1 VLTAAVMT
9 GRTVIALVTGSTFLY
24 FLQPVIS
31 DGVVGTTFLLSLA
44 TARPVVARLAGDF
57 YPMDQEIAMRPRI
70 RRLFWHL
77 TMMWAL
83 LCLAKA
89 TLTFWLL
96 QSTSLET
103 LVTVKSIS
111 VPTING
117 LAAAVTIAAA
127 VGVARKEGLLG
138 PDTDDRMGTA
148 GPLPVGV

>member
-1 VLTAAVMT
+1 
-9 GRTVIALVTGSTFLY
+9 
-24 FLQPVIS
+24 
-31 DGVVGTTFLLSLA
+31 
-44 TARPVVARLAGDF
+44 
-57 YPMDQEIAMRPRI
+57 MDQEIAMRPRI

-89 TLTFWLL
+89 TMTFWLL

-127 VGVARKEGLLG
+127 VVVARKEGLLG
-138 PDTDDRMGTA
+138 PAADDRMSTA
-148 GPLPVGV
+148 VPLPVGV